1 MGRDLGRLLRPRHIA
16 VVGGGAWGAQVIR
29 QAKLMGFDGKITLVR
44 PKGGEMEG
52 VKAVASLAEM
62 QGVPDA
68 VFVGVNRHLTV
79 DVVRQLSAI
88 GAGGVVCFASGFSE
102 ALAEEETAGELQA
115 ALVAAAGEMPIL
127 GPNCYGFINAL
138 DGALLWPDQHG
149 CARQE
154 TGVAILTQS
163 SNIAINLTMQQRA
176 LPIGYVVTCGNMAQQ
191 SQAEIAMSL
200 LEDTRVTAIGVHIE
214 GFGDTAAWHAFA
226 VAAAKRGV
234 PVVALKVGKS
244 DQAQQATVSH
254 TASLAGSD
262 AGASALLDRLAIG
275 RAPDLPSFLETL
287 KLMHFVGRLDAP
299 TLSSISCSGGEASLC
314 ADTAHGGDLSFPAL
328 TEEQRAGLA
337 EALGPMVALANPLD
351 YNTYIWRDTEKMV
364 AAWLPMAA
372 EHIGLTLIIVD
383 YPVTDAADWECAT
396 NAALEVRRLTGRP
409 IAMVATLPELLPLE
423 VAERLAAGG
432 VVPMNGLSEA
442 IIAAELAA
450 KTQVPVA
457 DVPLSGGTIEQEAKL
472 LNEHSAKAALTTF
485 GISVPNS
492 GLADDA
498 AQVEQVA
505 QTLKPPLVL
514 KAVGVAHKSDSGGVV
529 LNVTSQTIGVAAVEM
544 QSQAFLIE
552 EMVVGGI
559 VELLVGVT
567 RDPAHGFVL
576 TLGAGGVLTELW
588 QDTQSLLVPSEPPV
602 IRAALRRLRIWPL
615 LEGYRG
621 KQGADLD
628 SIIAAIKGVQD
639 YVIAHADSLT
649 EVEINPL
656 ICTADAAIA
665 ADALIYKT

>member
-1 MGRDLGRLLRPRHIA
+1 
-16 VVGGGAWGAQVIR
+16 
-29 QAKLMGFDGKITLVR
+29 
-44 PKGGEMEG
+44 
-52 VKAVASLAEM
+52 
-62 QGVPDA
+62 
-68 VFVGVNRHLTV
+68 
-79 DVVRQLSAI
+79 
-88 GAGGVVCFASGFSE
+88 
-102 ALAEEETAGELQA
+102 
-115 ALVAAAGEMPIL
+115 
-127 GPNCYGFINAL
+127 
-138 DGALLWPDQHG
+138 
-149 CARQE
+149 
-154 TGVAILTQS
+154 
-163 SNIAINLTMQQRA
+163 
-176 LPIGYVVTCGNMAQQ
+176 
-191 SQAEIAMSL
+191 
-200 LEDTRVTAIGVHIE
+200 
-214 GFGDTAAWHAFA
+214 
-226 VAAAKRGV
+226 
-234 PVVALKVGKS
+234 
-244 DQAQQATVSH
+244 
-254 TASLAGSD
+254 
-262 AGASALLDRLAIG
+262 
-275 RAPDLPSFLETL
+275 
-287 KLMHFVGRLDAP
+287 
-299 TLSSISCSGGEASLC
+299 
-314 ADTAHGGDLSFPAL
+314 
-328 TEEQRAGLA
+328 
-337 EALGPMVALANPLD
+337 
-351 YNTYIWRDTEKMV
+351 MV

-372 EHIGLTLIIVD
+372 DHIGLTLIIVD